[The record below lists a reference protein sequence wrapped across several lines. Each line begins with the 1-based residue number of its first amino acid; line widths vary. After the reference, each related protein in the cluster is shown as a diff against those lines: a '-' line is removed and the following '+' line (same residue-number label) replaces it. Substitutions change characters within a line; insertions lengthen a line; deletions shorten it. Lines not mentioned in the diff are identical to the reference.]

1 MLSVQ
6 PYHITKRFY
15 EGFSAIF
22 NLMTVVGMNVFSTL
36 DDGRTNQ
43 HAFGPVTLT
52 NKEDYYATGGH
63 KSANRHIIEGFALG
77 SAYTSQS
84 LPVTVYEGFPFVAF
98 RMYQE
103 GFQSLQEGWT
113 KHLST
118 GAGGTKA
125 KIMTAIVLWLFGSIA
140 SILGL
145 CLSLKYRQ
153 MSVRKMVALYLSY
166 TTQFIYLHRRVGQF
180 SKLLM
185 VCHPLLFMFFTKIF
199 IQSWKQT
206 HRYGVVEWKGRQY
219 SISKEQ

>member
-1 MLSVQ
+1 
-6 PYHITKRFY
+6 
-15 EGFSAIF
+15 
-22 NLMTVVGMNVFSTL
+22 
-36 DDGRTNQ
+36 
-43 HAFGPVTLT
+43 
-52 NKEDYYATGGH
+52 
-63 KSANRHIIEGFALG
+63 
-77 SAYTSQS
+77 
-84 LPVTVYEGFPFVAF
+84 
-98 RMYQE
+98 MYQE

-118 GAGGTKA
+118 GAGGTKP

-145 CLSLKYRQ
+145 CLSLKISPNSSCKKNGSTLLELYYTI
-153 MSVRKMVALYLSY
+153 YLSA
-166 TTQFIYLHRRVGQF
+166 LRVGQF
-180 SKLLM
+180 SNLLM